1 MLELASPLAKDTE
14 NTGMSDAE
22 LKALSAQ
29 VRREVEM
36 TAHPRL
42 AWMPEHKT
50 AAGQPVL
57 DVLIVGAGQGGL
69 ATAFELRRQRV
80 DNVLVIDRAERGRE
94 GVWRTYA
101 RMPELRSPKD
111 YSGPDLGVPSLT
123 YEAWHLARHG
133 AEDWA
138 AVPLIRAA
146 DWADYLDWYRE
157 TLDLPVRNGAGLVG
171 IDAGDGH
178 LIARLDTA
186 DGPETLACRKIVL
199 ATGQDGLGR
208 WWMPPEIEA
217 LPAEYRAHA
226 ADEIDFERLRGQRVA
241 VIGAGA
247 SAADNASMAL
257 EAGAAEVRMF
267 CRRPEL
273 QRVQPLRWLTFSG
286 FLRHLGELDDE
297 WRWRFMSRIIG
308 LREGIPRQSFQR
320 MARHKG
326 FRFTQ
331 GAPIQA
337 ARIAGGQA
345 ILTTPKGEFAADFV
359 ITGTGMDV
367 DPTRRPEFSGIGHA
381 IALWSDRYTPPAD
394 EQDDRLARYPYL
406 GPDQQ
411 FLEREPGTAPHLAD
425 IHDFTIATVM
435 SLGPSGASINA
446 MTTAVPR
453 LVRGLTR
460 GLFRAD
466 IEAHYRSFRAYDLAM
481 FEFDEIEWAGGG
493 PDAHIE

>member
-1 MLELASPLAKDTE
+1 
-14 NTGMSDAE
+14 
-22 LKALSAQ
+22 
-29 VRREVEM
+29 M

-42 AWMPEHKT
+42 DWMPERRT
-50 AAGQPVL
+50 AAGERLL

-80 DNVLVIDRAERGRE
+80 RNVVVVDRAVRGRE

-111 YSGPDLGVPSLT
+111 YSGPDLGVASLT

-133 AEDWA
+133 RTDWE

-157 TLDLPVRNGAGLVG
+157 TLDLPVRNEVALVR
-171 IDAGDGH
+171 IEPAPDH
-178 LIARLDTA
+178 LRAHL
-186 DGPETLACRKIVL
+186 ETPTGGQVLPCRKIVL

-217 LPAEYRAHA
+217 LPTRLRAHA
-226 ADEIDFERLRGQRVA
+226 ADEIDFEALAGRRILV
-241 VIGAGA
+241 VGAGA
-247 SAADNASMAL
+247 SAADNAAMAL
-257 EAGAAEVRMF
+257 EAGAAEVRML
-267 CRRPEL
+267 CRRAAL
-273 QRVQPLRWLTFSG
+273 QRVQPLRWLTFAG

-308 LREGIPRQSFQR
+308 MREGIPKQSFQR
-320 MARHKG
+320 MARHAG
-326 FRFTQ
+326 FRLVP
-331 GAPIQA
+331 GAPVLGAEVADDQA
-337 ARIAGGQA
+337 VLR
-345 ILTTPKGEFAADFV
+345 TPKGAFAADFV
-359 ITGTGMDV
+359 IAGTGIDI
-367 DPTRRPEFSGIGHA
+367 DPLLRPELRD
-381 IALWSDRYTPPAD
+381 IADEIARWSDRHVPPEE
-394 EQDDRLARYPYL
+394 EQDERLARYPYL

-411 FLEREPGTAPHLAD
+411 FMERRPGAAPHLAD

-435 SLGPSGASINA
+435 SLGPAGASINA

-453 LVRGLTR
+453 LVRALTR

-466 IEAHYRSFRAYDLAM
+466 VEWHYVSLLDYDVAM
-481 FEFDEIEWAGGG
+481 FDFDEIEWARGG
-493 PDAHIE
+493 PEAHIE